1 MVLSTRTNCS
11 LRWRACMAL
20 RCAWR
25 STNISETSRFG
36 LSISYILRLMAISS
50 TENGQCGVLPSF
62 CPSKQAQVYAMLHR
76 PRKAICMLLRTTGI
90 IAGIVLLSGAA
101 PALALDPTGDWRVS
115 DGVANI
121 RVAQCNGSMWGVVAW
136 EKEPGGRDSN
146 NPDASKRNRPTLG
159 MPILLDMKHKPGT
172 DQWEGQ
178 VYNAK
183 DGQTYSSTITPTDA
197 NHLEIQGCVLGFLCG
212 GETWT
217 RVAPPI
223 PSSPVNS
230 MAKEGTPKAG
240 APKAPAAAPKTTS
253 SVSTNAPA
261 PAPAGQKHAA
271 LHPGEPVGDIC
282 LLPDI
287 ARFAH

>member
-1 MVLSTRTNCS
+1 
-11 LRWRACMAL
+11 
-20 RCAWR
+20 
-25 STNISETSRFG
+25 
-36 LSISYILRLMAISS
+36 
-50 TENGQCGVLPSF
+50 
-62 CPSKQAQVYAMLHR
+62 MLHR
-76 PRKAICMLLRTTGI
+76 PRKAICMLLRTTSI
-90 IAGIVLLSGAA
+90 LAGMVLLSGAT
-101 PALALDPTGDWRVS
+101 PAFALDPTGDWRVA

-121 RVAQCNGSMWGVVAW
+121 RVAQCNGNMWGVVAW
-136 EKEPGGRDSN
+136 EKEPGGRVNN
-146 NPDASKRNRPTLG
+146 NPDASKQNRPTLG
-159 MPILLDMKHKPGT
+159 MPILLDMKKKPGT
-172 DQWEGQ
+172 DSWEGQ

-230 MAKEGTPKAG
+230 MAKEGAAKGG
-240 APKAPAAAPKTTS
+240 APNGPAPSPKTPAPVNTGA
-253 SVSTNAPA
+253 TAPA
-261 PAPAGQKHAA
+261 PASQKHAA
-271 LHPGEPVGDIC
+271 LHQSDPVGDIC